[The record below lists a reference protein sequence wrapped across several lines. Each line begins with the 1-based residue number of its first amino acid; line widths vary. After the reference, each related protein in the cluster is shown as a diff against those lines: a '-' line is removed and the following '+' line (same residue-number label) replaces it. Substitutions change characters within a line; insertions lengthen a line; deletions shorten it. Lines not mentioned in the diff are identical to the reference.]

1 MIAVVKIAYRLGESS
16 KILSATFM
24 FLVTSNAKQ
33 LVLKSTVINLL
44 SRKYESRESNKAANE
59 MITVIKSI
67 FSHPFKVII
76 SKVFI
81 VSKGDS
87 HDKKYN
93 FEY

>member
-16 KILSATFM
+16 KILSAVFM
-24 FLVTSNAKQ
+24 FFVTSNAKQ

-44 SRKYESRESNKAANE
+44 SRKYQSRESNKAANE
-59 MITVIKSI
+59 MIIVIKSI

-81 VSKGDS
+81 VSKGDI
-87 HDKKYN
+87 Y
-93 FEY
+93 E

>member
-16 KILSATFM
+16 KILSAAFM
-24 FLVTSNAKQ
+24 FFVASNAKQ
-33 LVLKSTVINLL
+33 LVSKSTVINLL

-67 FSHPFKVII
+67 FSPPFKVII

-81 VSKGDS
+81 VSKG
-87 HDKKYN
+87 
-93 FEY
+93 E